1 MHLIRGFHNLKPA
14 HKGCALTIGNFDGIH
29 LGHQALLKLLTEMAD
44 KHQVK
49 RCLMSFDPLPHEY
62 FSSANDR
69 PRLMNTR
76 DKLVALTSYSP
87 MLCPDYL
94 LLMSFNKELCS
105 MTADEFIQKILIDAL
120 AIKALVIGDDFQFG
134 RDRKGNLELLQEY
147 GDKYGFEVASL
158 STHHIDETRVSS
170 TRIRNALIEN
180 KLDAS
185 KKMLGRPYQICGRV
199 AHGDKRG
206 RTIGFPTANI
216 HLHRPST
223 PLHGVY
229 SVTMHSGT
237 LGVVKGIANVGR
249 RPTVDGVRVQLEVHL
264 FDFNKDIYGQNVC
277 IAFHHKIR
285 DEQKFESFDDLKDQI
300 QLDCHKA
307 RELHGLTNHK

>member
-1 MHLIRGFHNLKPA
+1 MHLIRGFHNLKPTQ
-14 HKGCALTIGNFDGIH
+14 KGCALTIGNFDGIH
-29 LGHQALLKLLTEMAD
+29 LGHQALLKLLTEIAQ
-44 KHQVK
+44 KNHLK
-49 RCLMSFDPLPHEY
+49 RCMISFDPLPHEY
-62 FSSANDR
+62 FSSDDNR

-76 DKLVALTSYSP
+76 DKLVALASYSP
-87 MLCPDYL
+87 VLCPDYL
-94 LLMSFNKELCS
+94 LLMKFNEALSS
-105 MTADEFIQKILIDAL
+105 MTAVEFIENVLVDAL

-134 RDRKGNLELLQEY
+134 RDRKGNLQLLQKY
-147 GDKYGFEVASL
+147 GDKHGFEVASL

-180 KLDAS
+180 QLDAS

-216 HLHRPST
+216 HLKRPST
-223 PLHGVY
+223 PLYGVY
-229 SVTMHSGT
+229 SVTMQSSTFGT
-237 LGVVKGIANVGR
+237 VKGIANVGR

-264 FDFNKDIYGQNVC
+264 FDFDQDIYGQNVC
-277 IAFHHKIR
+277 IDFHQKIR

-300 QLDCHKA
+300 KLDCQKA
-307 RELHGLTNHK
+307 REFHGLT

>member
-1 MHLIRGFHNLKPA
+1 MHLIRGFHNLKSTQ
-14 HKGCALTIGNFDGIH
+14 KGCALTIGNFDGIH
-29 LGHQALLKLLTEMAD
+29 LGHQALLKLLTEIAQ
-44 KHQVK
+44 KNHLK
-49 RCLMSFDPLPHEY
+49 RCMISFDPLPHEY
-62 FSSANDR
+62 FPSDDNR

-76 DKLVALTSYSP
+76 DKLVALASYSP
-87 MLCPDYL
+87 VLCPDYL
-94 LLMSFNKELCS
+94 LLMKFNKELSS
-105 MTADEFIQKILIDAL
+105 MTAVEFIENVLVDAL

-134 RDRKGNLELLQEY
+134 RDRKGNLELLQKY
-147 GDKYGFEVASL
+147 GDKHGFEVASL

-180 KLDAS
+180 QLDAS

-216 HLHRPST
+216 HLKRPST
-223 PLHGVY
+223 PLYGVY
-229 SVTMHSGT
+229 SVTMQSSTFGS
-237 LGVVKGIANVGR
+237 VKGIANVGR

-264 FDFNKDIYGQNVC
+264 FDFDQDIYGQNVC
-277 IAFHHKIR
+277 VAFHQKIR

-300 QLDCHKA
+300 KLDCQKA
-307 RELHGLTNHK
+307 REFHGLT

>member
-1 MHLIRGFHNLKPA
+1 MQLIRGFHNLKKT
-14 HKGCALTIGNFDGIH
+14 HQGCALTIGNFDGIH
-29 LGHQALLKLLTEMAD
+29 LGHQALLKLLTEIAD

-62 FSSANDR
+62 FSSGDHR
-69 PRLMNTR
+69 PRLMNIR
-76 DKLVALTSYSP
+76 DKLVALAAQSP
-87 MLCPDYL
+87 ALRPDYL
-94 LLMSFNKELCS
+94 LLMKFNEELCS

-134 RDRKGNLELLQEY
+134 RDRRGNLALLQEY
-147 GDKYGFEVASL
+147 GTKYGFEVVAL
-158 STHHIDETRVSS
+158 STHHVDETRVSS
-170 TRIRNALIEN
+170 TRIRNALIAN
-180 KLDAS
+180 QLDDS
-185 KKMLGRPYQICGRV
+185 TRMLGRPYQICGRV

-223 PLHGVY
+223 PLSGVY

-237 LGVVKGIANVGR
+237 LGAVKGIANVGH
-249 RPTVDGVRVQLEVHL
+249 RPTVNGERIQLEVHL
-264 FDFNKDIYGQNVC
+264 FDFNQDIYGQNVC

-285 DEQKFESFDDLKDQI
+285 NEQKFESFDDLKNQI
-300 QLDCHKA
+300 QLDCLKA
-307 RELHGLTNHK
+307 RDFHGLTNN